1 MLNLS
6 LKVNKDINFTL
17 TEELINKPI
26 GNDILVAIKA
36 VSLNP
41 VDQKVKANKVGKTIG
56 YDASGV
62 VLDVGQDVTLFKAG
76 DEVFYAGDVTR
87 EGTFAKFQLVDERI
101 VGKKPSS
108 LTHLQAASLPLTSI
122 TAYEGLY
129 EQLNIQAG
137 KSILVINGSGGVG
150 SMVIQLAKREG
161 LKVIATASK
170 EESIEWVKQLGA
182 DVVINHRNNL
192 QEELIK
198 NDIKQVDYIFC
209 NHSTQDYFDT
219 MAEIIAPQGRI
230 VSIVEVSKPLDL
242 GKLFSKKVSFSWEM
256 MFTKSMYKTDDLKS
270 QHDILNKIS
279 KLIDEGKIIHTAKNI
294 LGVLSK
300 DSLEKGLNE
309 VATGASVGKSVYEVN
324 FS

>member
-1 MLNLS
+1 MLNLC
-6 LKVNKDINFTL
+6 LKVNTDTNFTL
-17 TEELINKPI
+17 TEEQIKKPL
-26 GNDILVAIKA
+26 GHDILVATKA

-56 YDASGV
+56 YDASGII
-62 VLDVGQDVTLFKAG
+62 LEVGADVTLFKVG

-87 EGTFAKFQLVDERI
+87 EGTFAKYHLVDERI
-101 VGKKPSS
+101 VGRKPTT

-122 TAYEGLY
+122 TAYEGLH
-129 EQLNIQAG
+129 EQLGIKTG
-137 KSILVINGSGGVG
+137 KSILVINGAGGVG
-150 SMVIQLAKREG
+150 SMVIQLAKLHG

-170 EESIEWVKQLGA
+170 EDSIEWVKKLGA
-182 DVVINHRNNL
+182 DVVINHRKDL

-209 NHSTQDYFDT
+209 NHSTEENFNT

-242 GKLFSKKVSFSWEM
+242 GKLFSKKASFSWEL
-256 MFTKSMYKTDDLKS
+256 MFTKSMYQTEDLQS

-294 LGVLSK
+294 LGVLSE
-300 DSLEKGLNE
+300 DSLKKGLND
-309 VATGASVGKSVYEVN
+309 VAAGGSVGKSVFEVD